1 MRFKSGQISF
11 DEFKRIRNQV
21 TGELRVSKR
30 EYYSKL
36 LNDFRDN
43 IKKTWNILN
52 NILKTNKI
60 HDKSNINSLLINGT
74 LINDPIVK
82 SFAQKSP
89 PIVSNELQKHR
100 DKKSIALFN
109 VLLFRMSLKSID
121 IKISIAHCFE

>member
-89 PIVSNELQKHR
+89 PIVSNELQKH
-100 DKKSIALFN
+100 
-109 VLLFRMSLKSID
+109 
-121 IKISIAHCFE
+121 